1 MEPGDQA
8 LLRYRQAA
16 VILAA
21 SIQDYHLRYLFEA
34 PTTRRGAESFFESN
48 LLPLLFTSKYLQYI
62 SNILEKNF
70 RAQAVEE
77 ALRKDRD
84 CPVEK
89 ETQKGKGTSGREE
102 AQPPPPDVEA
112 WSSSQC

>member
-34 PTTRRGAESFFESN
+34 PTTRRGAESFFERN
-48 LLPLLFTSKYLQYI
+48 LLPLLFTSKYLI
-62 SNILEKNF
+62 FLNFSIEHVTDSN
-70 RAQAVEE
+70 V
-77 ALRKDRD
+77 
-84 CPVEK
+84 
-89 ETQKGKGTSGREE
+89 S
-102 AQPPPPDVEA
+102 
-112 WSSSQC
+112 